1 MDPVSLHLNA
11 AQHPASHPSSEKPKK
26 NEPEHPAERFISGDM
41 AQMLEDI
48 KRVDPSMVASAR
60 QSDDAGH
67 SATPDRDDAPA
78 AGERFVSADM
88 AQMLEDIERAEASF
102 VESDE
107 ASKPA
112 GEAPPR
118 SSAHL
123 DEVDP
128 GEVLVEADEESVEP
142 HFGHSRQHLASRTLT
157 GVSLGIESAEAGGI
171 LVQSAATAADH
182 TGKIAAEA
190 LAGSAAHHTSA
201 AVNHTAAAVHHTGVA
216 TGLLAGCAAASGV
229 VAAGM
234 TVLGAHSLY
243 CGIRDRDTEKILEGT
258 GETILG
264 AKSAASALTMAAHGA
279 TEGLLGTV
287 AHGAHMVLTPLGVAH
302 GLIDI
307 TLGIKKI
314 TEARESGSRGQ
325 LLEGMLEIGQGMALG
340 ASVLG
345 GGLPAIGIATVCFGS
360 KIYVQHRNKTHGGTE
375 H

>member
-1 MDPVSLHLNA
+1 MDPLSMHPSA
-11 AQHPASHPSSEKPKK
+11 AQTSVPHHAAEMPKK
-26 NEPEHPAERFISGDM
+26 NETEQPAERFVGADMAQMLEGIKRVDPSMVASVRQGEDAGQSASPDKDVDPSARERFVSGDM

-48 KRVDPSMVASAR
+48 
-60 QSDDAGH
+60 G
-67 SATPDRDDAPA
+67 
-78 AGERFVSADM
+78 
-88 AQMLEDIERAEASF
+88 RAEAAF
-102 VESDE
+102 AEADRTDE

-118 SSAHL
+118 TSAHL
-123 DEVDP
+123 EEVNP
-128 GEVLVEADEESVEP
+128 EEVLVEADEENAET

-171 LVQSAATAADH
+171 LVQGAATAADH
-182 TGKIAAEA
+182 TGKIA
-190 LAGSAAHHTSA
+190 GSVAHHA
-201 AVNHTAAAVHHTGVA
+201 AAAVHHTGGV

-234 TVLGAHSLY
+234 TVLGVHSLY
-243 CGIRDRDTEKILEGT
+243 CGIRDKDTEKILEGT

-264 AKSAASALTMAAHGA
+264 AKSAASALTMATHGA

-302 GLIDI
+302 GLIDV
-307 TLGIKKI
+307 TLGMKKI
-314 TEARESGSRGQ
+314 VEARESGSRGQ

-340 ASVLG
+340 AAVLG

-360 KIYVQHRNKTHGGTE
+360 KLYVQHRNKALEGGGTE